1 MCLYCC
7 EGLFTTVDF
16 FNSPCYILI
25 EEDDMAKLRIKHF
38 GPITEGCD
46 SDDGFI
52 TFDKYTLFIGDQGTG
67 KSTVAKLFAICSW
80 LEKAFFRDD
89 YNIDEFDN
97 LDFDELCHSQLLNYS
112 FNENTE
118 IEYAGDA
125 YHFLFKKGAF
135 LAEEIK
141 DTIKKYKRPKIM
153 YIPSERNIL
162 SVVKNIEEL
171 ENLPPMLRLLRKR
184 YLQASESLQNN
195 GLFNLPLTGYKAM
208 VNKSNGETSVIDE
221 KTGKSVPLI
230 CASSGLQSIVPSTLV
245 TQFLMLQSEQSILE
259 KIRGLS
265 DKNLNQLQLQLDN
278 ETVQDELERYIKSGI
293 TKSVSEKSLKQIES
307 AARKFTNTYFLNI
320 VEEPEQNLFPES
332 QMKNLAF
339 LLGAANSNDTNKIV
353 ITTHSPYMLSYITLA
368 AKAYELAEKNVP
380 SVEIEKIVSRES
392 WIDGNKCC
400 FYQIENGQ
408 IKQLPTFDR
417 GLPSDNNMLNLTLGE
432 SNDKF
437 DQLLDLEEE
446 VAG

>member
-1 MCLYCC
+1 M
-7 EGLFTTVDF
+7 
-16 FNSPCYILI
+16 S
-25 EEDDMAKLRIKHF
+25 KLRIKYF
-38 GPITEGCD
+38 GPITEGFD

-52 TFDKYTLFIGDQGTG
+52 KFDKYTVFIGDQGTG
-67 KSTVAKLFAICSW
+67 KSTIAKLFAICSW
-80 LEKAFFRDD
+80 LEKAFFRGD
-89 YNIDEFDN
+89 YNKDEFDN
-97 LDFDELCHSQLLNYS
+97 LDFNELCHSQLLDYS

-118 IEYAGDA
+118 IEYTGDA
-125 YHFLFKKGAF
+125 FYFLFKKDVF
-135 LAEEIK
+135 FAEEMKNAIK
-141 DTIKKYKRPKIM
+141 DYKRPKIM

-195 GLFNLPLTGYKAM
+195 GLFNLPLAGYKAI

-245 TQFLMLQSEQSILE
+245 TQFLMLQAEQSILE

-265 DKNLNQLQLQLDN
+265 DKNLNQLLLQLDS

-293 TKSVSEKSLKQIES
+293 TKSVSEQSLKEIEQ
-307 AARKFTNTYFLNI
+307 AARRFTNAYFLNI
-320 VEEPEQNLFPES
+320 VEEPEQNLFPDS
-332 QMKNLAF
+332 QMNNLAF
-339 LLGAANSNDTNKIV
+339 LFDAANSNDSNKIV
-353 ITTHSPYMLSYITLA
+353 ITTHSPYVLSYITLA
-368 AKAYELAEKNVP
+368 AKAFELAEKKVAAKE
-380 SVEIEKIVSRES
+380 VEKIISKES
-392 WIDGNKCC
+392 WLDGNLCHV
-400 FYQIENGQ
+400 YQIENGQ
-408 IKQLPTFDR
+408 IKKLETFDR

-432 SNDKF
+432 ANDKF

>member
-1 MCLYCC
+1 
-7 EGLFTTVDF
+7 
-16 FNSPCYILI
+16 
-25 EEDDMAKLRIKHF
+25 MAKLRIKYF
-38 GPITEGCD
+38 GPITEGFD

-52 TFDKYTLFIGDQGTG
+52 TIDKYTLFIGDQGTG

-80 LEKAFFRDD
+80 LEKAFFRGD
-89 YNIDEFDN
+89 YNKDEFDT
-97 LDFDELCHSQLLNYS
+97 LDFGELCRSQLLDYS

-118 IEYAGDA
+118 IEYAGYA

-171 ENLPPMLRLLRKR
+171 ENLPPMLRLLRRR

-195 GLFNLPLTGYKAM
+195 GLFSLPLAGYKAM

-230 CASSGLQSIVPSTLV
+230 CASSGLQSIVPSTVV
-245 TQFLMLQSEQSILE
+245 TQYLRSQSNQSILE
-259 KIRGLS
+259 KIRGIS
-265 DKNLNQLQLQLDN
+265 DKNFEQMLLQLDS
-278 ETVQDELERYIKSGI
+278 EEVFDELERYVKSGI
-293 TKSVSEKSLKQIES
+293 TKSVSEKSLKEIER
-307 AARKFTNTYFLNI
+307 AARKFTNSYFLNI

-339 LLGAANSNDTNKIV
+339 LLDAANSNASNKIV
-353 ITTHSPYMLSYITLA
+353 VTTHSPYILSFITLA
-368 AKAYELAEKNVP
+368 AKAFELADKNVP
-380 SVEIEKIVSRES
+380 AKEIEKIVSRES
-392 WIDGNKCC
+392 WIDGNKCLV
-400 FYQIENGQ
+400 YQIENGQ